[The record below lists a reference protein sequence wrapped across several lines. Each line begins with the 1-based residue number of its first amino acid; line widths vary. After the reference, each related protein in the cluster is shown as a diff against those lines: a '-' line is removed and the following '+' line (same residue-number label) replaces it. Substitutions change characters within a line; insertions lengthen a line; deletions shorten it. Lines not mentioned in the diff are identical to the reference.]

1 MLQRGILQR
10 STLLGGVNC
19 EGAFVF
25 VLDDRG
31 ITPNPFGYWAST
43 SRRGFV
49 PPPLGWQDGNQ
60 TPTDK
65 IDRIRSKH
73 HFLGNVSVNSQ
84 QKLDSF
90 GFAGIINSVQQLF
103 LFSFLH
109 QLRLSFFMI
118 RTIFKRP
125 NVVLKQ
131 NKIALR
137 N

>member
-1 MLQRGILQR
+1 
-10 STLLGGVNC
+10 LGVDQPTR
-19 EGAFVF
+19 FV
-25 VLDDRG
+25 
-31 ITPNPFGYWAST
+31 PAPFGWE
-43 SRRGFV
+43 
-49 PPPLGWQDGNQ
+49 DGNQ
-60 TPTDK
+60 APTDK

-84 QKLDSF
+84 QKLDYF
-90 GFAGIINSVQQLF
+90 GFAGIIESVQQLF

-109 QLRLSFFMI
+109 QIRLSFFTI

-131 NKIALR
+131 NKIASR